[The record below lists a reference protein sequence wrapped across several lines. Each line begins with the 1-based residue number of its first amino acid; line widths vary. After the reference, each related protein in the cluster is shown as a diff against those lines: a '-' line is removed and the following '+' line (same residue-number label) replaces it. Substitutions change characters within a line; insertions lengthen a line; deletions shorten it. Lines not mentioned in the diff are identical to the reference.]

1 MIRMET
7 TTSPRPDGHRPLV
20 LAVDDEPANLLLVGA
35 ALEPMGYEV
44 STADSASAARG
55 FVERRVPDLVLLDVM
70 MPTETGVDLCA
81 DWRDPDHPMHAVPVV
96 LVTALGADRHRSE
109 GLAAGADDYIE
120 KPFDF
125 EALVARVRSW
135 LARGR
140 EERRRPPGVATSAAQ
155 RLRLAAAEIVS
166 GPVVGEL
173 AVAMARAA
181 GLSDVADE
189 LAGEVDRKA
198 PLS

>member
-1 MIRMET
+1 MIRQET
-7 TTSPRPDGHRPLV
+7 TTSPRPDERRPLV

-44 STADSASAARG
+44 STAHSASAARSL
-55 FVERRVPDLVLLDVM
+55 VERRVPDLVLLDVM

-81 DWRDPDHPMHAVPVV
+81 DWRNPDHPMRDVPVV

-125 EALVARVRSW
+125 EALVSRVRSW
-135 LARGR
+135 VARGR
-140 EERRRPPGVATSAAQ
+140 GGHRRPAGAAASAAD
-155 RLRLAAAEIVS
+155 RLFLAAAEITA
-166 GPVVGEL
+166 GPDVRTL

-181 GLSDVADE
+181 GLHDVADE
-189 LAGEVDRKA
+189 LRSGEEPVI
-198 PLS
+198 S